1 MHIIL
6 IMKKKMTC
14 QAEIKMEF
22 LRQTDKPVY
31 TLLDQFLNIV
41 ILKGCWLTDN
51 ILASFIIF
59 EMSKLTSI
67 QMTKT
72 MFWYTFYNWSD
83 FF

>member
-1 MHIIL
+1 
-6 IMKKKMTC
+6 MTC
-14 QAEIKMEF
+14 QAEINMEF

-31 TLLDQFLNIV
+31 TLLDQFLNIVNV

-59 EMSKLTSI
+59 EMSKLISI

-72 MFWYTFYNWSD
+72 IFW
-83 FF
+83 